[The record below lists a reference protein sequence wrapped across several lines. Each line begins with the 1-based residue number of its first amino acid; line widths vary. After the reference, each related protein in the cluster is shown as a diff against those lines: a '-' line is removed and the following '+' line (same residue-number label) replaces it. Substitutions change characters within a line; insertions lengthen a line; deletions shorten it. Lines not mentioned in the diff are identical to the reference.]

1 MKFVKDFLTPVIV
14 LTLICCV
21 VSAALVGVYN
31 LTAPVIEQAKNA
43 KADAARAVVLPG
55 AESFEMVDIS
65 AAAVE
70 GGVDAYKEVGGKG
83 YVVTAVAGGYG
94 GDIKLMVGLDAN
106 GVITGIQMIEHAETP
121 GFGAKL
127 AEESY
132 AAGYVGKDS
141 ATYTEVDGIGGATI
155 TSKAY
160 KKALASAFELYS
172 AASGNEISDAPAS
185 DPEPEVPAE
194 QLVLY
199 TVDDANAALIPAG
212 VTKSASTASGV
223 EEIYVANDKSGI
235 TMVVTEVGFYEESPM
250 KLVVGI
256 DANGALLGI
265 KPVEFNETPG
275 LGDRVGMASY
285 LDQFIGQTSPD
296 GVDGIAMATFTSD
309 GLKKAINNALSAFE
323 SVKGELA

>member
-1 MKFVKDFLTPVIV
+1 MKFVKDFLTPVLV
-14 LTLICCV
+14 LTVICCV

-31 LTAPVIEQAKNA
+31 LTAPVIEQAKMEE
-43 KADAARAVVLPG
+43 ADAARAVVLPG
-55 AESFEMVDIS
+55 AGSFE
-65 AAAVE
+65 AVEFPAEIE
-70 GGVDAYKEVGGKG
+70 GGVDAYKETAGKG
-83 YVVTAVAGGYG
+83 YVVTASATGYG
-94 GDIKLMVGLDAN
+94 GDVKLMVGFDAD

-141 ATYTEVDGIGGATI
+141 SNYTEVDGIGGATV

-172 AASGNEISDAPAS
+172 AASGNEIEEA
-185 DPEPEVPAE
+185 PEPEPEAPVE
-194 QLVLY
+194 ELVLY
-199 TVDDANAALIPAG
+199 TVDEANAALVPAG
-212 VTKSASTASGV
+212 VTKSEIAVDGV
-223 EEIYVANDKSGI
+223 EEIYVANDKSAF
-235 TMVVTEVGFYEESPM
+235 TVVVSEVGFYEDNPM

-256 DANGALLGI
+256 DANSTIIGI

-275 LGDRVGMASY
+275 LGDRAGKASY
-285 LDQFIGQTSPD
+285 LDLFIGQTSAD
-296 GVDGIAMATFTSD
+296 GVDGLASATYTCT
-309 GLKKAINNALSAFE
+309 GLNKAISKALGAFE